1 MTCGLVFAVFP
12 AMRNL
17 PHSTM
22 ALGLILLGLIVTLL
36 GFSIAR
42 RSPEGSVHTRLVH
55 QMVADLQQHV
65 RITSDPGAPIS
76 TPGIFELLLLISI
89 ALVGAALWRSW
100 SRHTQQHS
108 TRQRS

>member
-1 MTCGLVFAVFP
+1 
-12 AMRNL
+12 MRNL
-17 PHSTM
+17 PKTTV

-55 QMVADLQQHV
+55 QMVADMQQHV
-65 RITSDPGAPIS
+65 GIGGDPAAPIS
-76 TPGIFELLLLISI
+76 TPGLFELLLLMAI

-100 SRHTQQHS
+100 SRFAQQHS
-108 TRQRS
+108 DRQRS